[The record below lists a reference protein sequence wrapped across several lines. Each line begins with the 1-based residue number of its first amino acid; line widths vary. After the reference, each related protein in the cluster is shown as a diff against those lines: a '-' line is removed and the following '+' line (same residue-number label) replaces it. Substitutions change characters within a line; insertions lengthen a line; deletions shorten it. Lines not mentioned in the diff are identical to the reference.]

1 MSAKKRQ
8 RRGRPVREKPAE
20 QHSEKQLPDRRAT
33 VISVAVLAL
42 IGLVFFWRI
51 VFAGEIL
58 TGGDVLAAAAIFE
71 DYAHEQMA
79 AGHLPLWNPYIFSG
93 MPFFD
98 SMSWSAFVYPNFW
111 IKFVLEKIP
120 GVQLPRLFF
129 LFLHYELAAL
139 GMFFY
144 LRSRKV
150 GHFGA
155 AIAGAAFM
163 LSPHIVGLAT
173 IGHGGKVLATAYLP
187 LVIMA
192 AHRLLE
198 TGERRW
204 VAVLGLVGGL
214 QFLARHVQVS
224 YYTWLAVVVLAAYCL
239 VVMKREGAPAGRLA
253 VRGGALVGGVVLAAL
268 LAAVLLIPLQAYS
281 GFSTRAAE
289 AGGMGFENA
298 TMWSM
303 NPKELMTL
311 LVPSFYGLA
320 NETYWGTMP
329 FQQVSHYVGYAVLCL
344 AALSL
349 LKRRGSVTFLLILTA
364 VGVVMA
370 FGRHIGP
377 IYRLIYTV
385 LPGFSRFRVPA
396 MALLLVQFAL
406 AALAGFGAS
415 IVLGETPVARVKW
428 KRWAPALAGVGILVG
443 LIVVAARSGLATAAG
458 ASLMTKHAGV
468 SAAALRG
475 VGIRAAAMAAND
487 AWLLMIVAAVTGAVV
502 FLAGTRRIPR
512 VAAAVLLIAV
522 VVADVSVVN
531 ARFMRP
537 EKMRPL
543 SVYYPEN
550 PAVAFL
556 KRQPGVFRIAPLG
569 PGFSSNEWMYHRI
582 QSIGG
587 YHPAKLAAMDE
598 FVGRIGIGNLKLMAL
613 LNVKYLVGPDD
624 LQHPAFNRVAPGV
637 YENLAFMPRVFLVGD
652 VKTVSTQSM
661 VLGEVGVDSFN
672 PTVNAAVAEELPG
685 PVVSAEGSSAR
696 LVSYESHRIEVTA
709 SIAQPCLLVFSE
721 VYYPLGWRAS
731 VDGEEAAI
739 HRTNYVLRS
748 VYLEPGQHTVVM
760 EYVPTHLRAGAL
772 ISLLA
777 ALVVAGLWAW
787 PDRASRG
794 RRSGA

>member
-1 MSAKKRQ
+1 MSAKKRE
-8 RRGRPVREKPAE
+8 RRSKPPAE
-20 QHSEKQLPDRRAT
+20 QPAEQRPESPRADRRT
-33 VISVAVLAL
+33 TLISVAVLAL

-71 DYAHEQMA
+71 DYANEQMA
-79 AGHLPLWNPYIFSG
+79 AGRLPLWNPYIFSG

-111 IKFVLEKIP
+111 IKLIVEKIP

-129 LFLHYELAAL
+129 LFLHYELAGL

-150 GHFGA
+150 GQFGA

-187 LVIMA
+187 LVMMA
-192 AHRLLE
+192 AHRVLE
-198 TGERRW
+198 TGARRW
-204 VAVLGLVGGL
+204 VAILALVGGL

-224 YYTWLAVVVLAAYCL
+224 YYTWLAVVVMAVYCL
-239 VVMKREGAPAGRLA
+239 VVMRREGTAAGKLA
-253 VRGGALVGGVVLAAL
+253 ARGGALVGGVVLAAL

-281 GFSTRAAE
+281 DFSTRAAE
-289 AGGMGFENA
+289 AGGMGFDNA

-303 NPKELMTL
+303 NPKELMTF

-364 VGVVMA
+364 VGVVLA

-377 IYRLIYTV
+377 LYRFIYNV

-415 IVLGETPVARVKW
+415 IVLGETPVERARW
-428 KRWAPALAGVGILVG
+428 KRWAPVLAGVGVVVG
-443 LIVVAARSGLATAAG
+443 LIVVASRSGLATAAG

-475 VGIRAAAMAAND
+475 VGIRAAAMAVND
-487 AWLLMIVAAVTGAVV
+487 AWVLVVVAAVTGVVV
-502 FLAGTRRIPR
+502 FLAGTRKIPR
-512 VAAAVLLIAV
+512 MVAAVLLIAV
-522 VVADVSVVN
+522 VVADVSIVN
-531 ARFMRP
+531 ARFMNP

-543 SVYYPEN
+543 SAYYPES

-569 PGFSSNEWMYHRI
+569 RGFSSNEWMYHRI

-587 YHPAKLAAMDE
+587 YHPAKLAAADE
-598 FVGRIGIGNLKLMAL
+598 FVGRLGVGNLKLLAL
-613 LNVKYLVGPDD
+613 LNVKYLVGADD
-624 LQHPAFNRVAPGV
+624 LEHPAFTRVAPGV
-637 YENLAFMPRVFLVGD
+637 YENLASMPRVFLVGD
-652 VKTVSTQSM
+652 IKRVRSEGM
-661 VLGEVGVDSFN
+661 VLGEVDVDSFN
-672 PTVNAAVAEELPG
+672 PTVTAALSEELPG

-696 LVSYESHRIEVTA
+696 LVSYEPHRIEVTA
-709 SIAQPCLLVFSE
+709 SVAQPCLLVFSE

-731 VDGEEAAI
+731 VDGEETDI
-739 HRTNYVLRS
+739 YRTDYVLRS

-772 ISLLA
+772 VSLA
-777 ALVVAGLWAW
+777 AALAIAALWAW
-787 PDRASRG
+787 PTRVSR